1 MITSVTKANGTVV
14 PFDVSKLRKWSEFAS
29 EGKVSWSEIELD
41 AVKAGYDKMTTRELH
56 SAMIAACTNR
66 KDAKYAKMAARLL
79 IGQLYKDAHGGF
91 NSIPSLPDFVS
102 LMEKKGLW
110 EKMGYSEQDLKVLDK
125 VVNHN
130 KNLDYTYSILRQWA
144 DKYLVVDNVNKTVF
158 ESPQFAFMGIAM
170 KAMQNQPSE
179 RRLQDVKTFYKYISD
194 LKINLPSPYLTTMRT
209 PIAGSAS
216 CCFPSGTEVDMKGCK
231 KFIEDI
237 VVGDEVVTSS
247 GVLKKV
253 TWLTN
258 REYEGELYNFET
270 VTTVKGKTW
279 ATGDHKYL
287 VNREGYD
294 LWVEASEVEKGDW
307 IKTSDVLSNNSPK
320 MLSDF
325 LKDEILELGYEA
337 KNGEVV
343 YTTWEGKES
352 VTYRKVKDFD
362 LNSRAFGTLLGYYS
376 AEGSTTKDKRRE
388 NSYTL
393 RFTFGVDAEPYLEEV
408 KEFFEEHNIHYS
420 IIDTTEKDKCKT
432 IRTSSAI
439 LAKLFIKLVGS
450 SSSNKGDKSH
460 FIRGGSEEFK
470 LGFLAGFLRGDGCAF
485 KNGYTV
491 SSISKELLYSVRD
504 IVQVFGNHGSLNAR
518 KFTSEVY
525 PNAKEQYTLDI
536 YANPS
541 DELVKAVGKNVQMI
555 KQKDPSKVKLVKR
568 INDSVYVKVKVINT
582 KPFVGT
588 VYDFEVED
596 EHNFCVEGLVV
607 HNCLFTA
614 DDTAESLSIAN
625 HLGHQFTL
633 ANAGIGAYL
642 QTRSAG
648 SGVKSNRIIHGGLA
662 PYYRWMESGVG
673 ASKQSSRGGSATITF
688 SCLEPD
694 WADLI
699 RLKNPT
705 TPNEKRIDK
714 LDYSVVVNTPFLKR
728 AARSDGE
735 WMLVSYHE
743 APELYEA
750 MYKSEEEFEEVYAKV
765 SRKRI
770 KKKFVNAQKMLLDIV
785 KQRFETGRI
794 YLFFAD
800 NVNKHTPFKD
810 TIYQSNLC

>member
-1 MITSVTKANGTVV
+1 MITSVTKANGSVV

-66 KDAKYAKMAARLL
+66 KDTKYAKMAARLL

-216 CCFPSGTEVDMKGCK
+216 CC
-231 KFIEDI
+231 
-237 VVGDEVVTSS
+237 
-247 GVLKKV
+247 
-253 TWLTN
+253 
-258 REYEGELYNFET
+258 
-270 VTTVKGKTW
+270 
-279 ATGDHKYL
+279 
-287 VNREGYD
+287 
-294 LWVEASEVEKGDW
+294 
-307 IKTSDVLSNNSPK
+307 
-320 MLSDF
+320 
-325 LKDEILELGYEA
+325 
-337 KNGEVV
+337 
-343 YTTWEGKES
+343 
-352 VTYRKVKDFD
+352 
-362 LNSRAFGTLLGYYS
+362 
-376 AEGSTTKDKRRE
+376 
-388 NSYTL
+388 
-393 RFTFGVDAEPYLEEV
+393 
-408 KEFFEEHNIHYS
+408 
-420 IIDTTEKDKCKT
+420 
-432 IRTSSAI
+432 
-439 LAKLFIKLVGS
+439 
-450 SSSNKGDKSH
+450 
-460 FIRGGSEEFK
+460 
-470 LGFLAGFLRGDGCAF
+470 
-485 KNGYTV
+485 
-491 SSISKELLYSVRD
+491 
-504 IVQVFGNHGSLNAR
+504 
-518 KFTSEVY
+518 
-525 PNAKEQYTLDI
+525 
-536 YANPS
+536 
-541 DELVKAVGKNVQMI
+541 
-555 KQKDPSKVKLVKR
+555 
-568 INDSVYVKVKVINT
+568 
-582 KPFVGT
+582 
-588 VYDFEVED
+588 
-596 EHNFCVEGLVV
+596 
-607 HNCLFTA
+607 LFTA

-642 QTRSAG
+642 QTRAAG

-673 ASKQSSRGGSATITF
+673 ASKQSCYSDDTEILTQRGFIKFSELTDTDLVSQVYGDGSSEFIKPKGIFEYNYSGDMYSFTSNRNMGIDLLVTPNHRMAYLKSLHSTNEETIKERGKNGWHKIDSRYQADKEFLFEEAETFEPKRSTALLFGGKSKGDCELSMWERLEIAFQADGYTIPRKNYEYTFHFSKQRKIDRLIWIATELGLKYEISERPTSTVIRVEAKKALPKDFDHICLIGKSSRWADEFLREAVLWDGSLVTDSSKDTVSLQSTTKGVIDFFQAVASMCGAYSHVTEHKDSRIEKGYKDLHCIYVSFDRKYTTGRAINKIKEQYSGKVYCVEVETGAIVVRRNGKTVVCGNSRGGSATITF

-800 NVNKHTPFKD
+800 NVNKHTPFRD